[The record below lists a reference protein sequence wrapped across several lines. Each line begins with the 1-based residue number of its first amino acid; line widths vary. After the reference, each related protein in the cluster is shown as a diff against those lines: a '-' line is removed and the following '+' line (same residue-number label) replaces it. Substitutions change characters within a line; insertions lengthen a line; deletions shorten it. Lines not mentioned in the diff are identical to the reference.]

1 MSNKKIAD
9 LNKISSSDFI
19 QDAESYYTIVER
31 EDGTL
36 YKMLIK
42 NAFKTNQDSGKIVF
56 LDQDVV
62 IYTANESITASEKKP
77 IKINANL
84 SKHGVPSFATVAI
97 ITCYIIGG
105 NYPRFD
111 INFGPTGQVRALRQ
125 AARGHHW
132 SQQYMIPIENA
143 KLQGTLKDKSSGN
156 TVKIRFHG
164 YA

>member
-1 MSNKKIAD
+1 MSNQKIEN
-9 LNKISSSDFI
+9 LPRIPSSAFTLDSED
-19 QDAESYYTIVER
+19 YYTIVER

-42 NAFKTNQDSGKIVF
+42 NALKTNQDSGEIVF

-62 IYTANESITASEKKP
+62 IYTANDSITASEKNP
-77 IKINANL
+77 IKINVNL

-97 ITCYIIGG
+97 ITCFIFSG

-111 INFGPTGQVRALRQ
+111 VSFGPAGQVRALRQ
-125 AARGHHW
+125 AARAHHW

-143 KLQGTLKDKSSGN
+143 KLQGTLKDKSKGN
-156 TVKIRFHG
+156 TFKIRFHG